1 MVRRYLVL
9 LGFLLIVITL
19 TPIVVESETSSEVEG
34 FYVTTEDIILDI
46 IFPIIDK
53 RVLKE
58 YGQNTLNSWQ
68 WNRIV
73 GITYNDNHSY
83 DVTVKIEISKKNL
96 DESKEDIVKVRI
108 SPSCE
113 SKSINKQICNH
124 GFKIDILDYK
134 HLSP

>member
-58 YGQNTLNSWQ
+58 YGQNTLK
-68 WNRIV
+68 
-73 GITYNDNHSY
+73 
-83 DVTVKIEISKKNL
+83 KIL
-96 DESKEDIVKVRI
+96 LR
-108 SPSCE
+108 
-113 SKSINKQICNH
+113 
-124 GFKIDILDYK
+124 
-134 HLSP
+134 